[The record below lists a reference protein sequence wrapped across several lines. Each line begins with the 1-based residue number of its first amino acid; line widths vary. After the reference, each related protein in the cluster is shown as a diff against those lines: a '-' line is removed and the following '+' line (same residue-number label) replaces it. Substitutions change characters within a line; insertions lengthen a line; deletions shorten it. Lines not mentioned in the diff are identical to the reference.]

1 MAGFHT
7 KTFIKHDDYMTP
19 ESAWI
24 NIKEYI
30 PKNRIIWEAFY
41 GDGKSSEYLE
51 KLGFNVIHNQNDFF
65 KSNEGEIVVSNPPFS
80 QKKEVLTR
88 LKQLDKP
95 FILICPSMMLSYKYF
110 QTNFKDKNIQLI
122 IPYKRMNFKH
132 LNSNKKNYSPP
143 FASFYYCYKMNLPKD
158 IIFLE

>member
-1 MAGFHT
+1 MSFVQDKDSDNYIT
-7 KTFIKHDDYMTP
+7 NKYEWERIKDYIPTDKIIWSPFYCDGKQKEYFKELGYDIIHEDKDFFSYTP
-19 ESAWI
+19 EYDLLI
-24 NIKEYI
+24 
-30 PKNRIIWEAFY
+30 
-41 GDGKSSEYLE
+41 D
-51 KLGFNVIHNQNDFF
+51 
-65 KSNEGEIVVSNPPFS
+65 NPPFS
-80 QKKEVLTR
+80 KKNEILNK
-88 LKQLDKP
+88 LNDLDKP

-122 IPYKRMNFKH
+122 IPYKRMNFNH